1 MGQVI
6 GASNSKGEVP
16 IDRPLRPGDV
26 LATVYRH
33 LGLDPAAYTVNN
45 AGRPIPVLP
54 EGEPIAELV

>member
-16 IDRPLRPGDV
+16 VDRPISPGDV

-33 LGLDPAAYTVNN
+33 LGLDPEGYTVNN

-54 EGEPIAELV
+54 DGEPIAELI